1 MSKKD
6 TENKGEKGDDQ
17 EDLDEDLEEMFKD
30 VEKGAK
36 APKAPAA
43 PAAPAAP
50 MPPEGGGEMG
60 EEAMMEEH
68 EEEEEE
74 KEPYDPRPLILTI
87 RGQEANRVEFE
98 IAKQSHGF
106 CNLLR
111 RILLDDDRV
120 VVAAYKF
127 DYFNPPRFIVELH
140 DVKQLKKVLND
151 ATKRIKDD
159 LQDLQKGLAKI

>member
-6 TENKGEKGDDQ
+6 KAEKDDDL
-17 EDLDEDLEEMFKD
+17 EGLDEDLEEMFKD
-30 VEKGAK
+30 VDKGAK
-36 APKAPAA
+36 APKSPAA

-50 MPPEGGGEMG
+50 IPPEGEFG

-74 KEPYDPRPLILTI
+74 KEVYDPRPLVLSVQS
-87 RGQEANRVEFE
+87 QEANRVEFD

-111 RILLDDDRV
+111 RILLDDERV
-120 VVAAYKF
+120 VLAAYKF
-127 DYFNPPRFIVELH
+127 DYFNPPRFMVELH
-140 DVKQLKKVLND
+140 DVKQFKTILND
-151 ATKRIKDD
+151 ATKRIN
-159 LQDLQKGLAKI
+159 QDLLDLEKGLAKI

>member
-1 MSKKD
+1 MSKNGKEEKD
-6 TENKGEKGDDQ
+6 DDL

-30 VEKGAK
+30 VDKGAK

-50 MPPEGGGEMG
+50 MPPEGGEFG

-74 KEPYDPRPLILTI
+74 KEPYDPRPLILKI
-87 RGQEANRVEFE
+87 RSQEGNRVEFE

-111 RILLDDDRV
+111 RILLNDDRV
-120 VVAAYKF
+120 ILAAYKV

-140 DVKQLKKVLND
+140 DVKLFKTVLND
-151 ATKRIKDD
+151 ATKRMKED
-159 LQDLQKGLAKI
+159 LQELEKGLAKI

>member
-6 TENKGEKGDDQ
+6 KENKSEKDDDL
-17 EDLDEDLEEMFKD
+17 EDLDEDLEDMFKD
-30 VEKGAK
+30 VDKGAK

-50 MPPEGGGEMG
+50 MPPEGGGEFG

-74 KEPYDPRPLILTI
+74 KEPYDPRPLILTL
-87 RGQEANRVEFE
+87 RGQEGNRVEFE

-120 VVAAYKF
+120 IVAAYKF

-140 DVKQLKKVLND
+140 DVKQIKTVLND
-151 ATKRIKDD
+151 ATKRIKQDILD
-159 LQDLQKGLAKI
+159 LEKGLAKI

>member
-6 TENKGEKGDDQ
+6 KEKKDDDL
-17 EDLDEDLEEMFKD
+17 EGLDEDLEEMFKD
-30 VEKGAK
+30 VDKGAK

-50 MPPEGGGEMG
+50 LPPEGGEFGED
-60 EEAMMEEH
+60 AMMEEH

-74 KEPYDPRPLILTI
+74 KEPYDPRPLILSI
-87 RGQEANRVEFE
+87 RRQEANRVEFE

-120 VVAAYKF
+120 ILAAYKF

-140 DVKQLKKVLND
+140 NAKQIKTVLND
-151 ATKRIKDD
+151 ATKRIKEE
-159 LQDLQKGLAKI
+159 LLELEKGLAKI

>member
-6 TENKGEKGDDQ
+6 KEEKDDDL
-17 EDLDEDLEEMFKD
+17 EGLDEDLEDMFKD
-30 VEKGAK
+30 VGKGAK

-50 MPPEGGGEMG
+50 LPPEGGGEFG

-74 KEPYDPRPLILTI
+74 KEPYDPRPLILSI
-87 RGQEANRVEFE
+87 RGQELNRVEFE

-120 VVAAYKF
+120 VLAAYKF

-140 DVKQLKKVLND
+140 DVKQLKTVLND
-151 ATKRIKDD
+151 AIKHIKDD
-159 LQDLQKGLAKI
+159 LQDLEKGLAKL